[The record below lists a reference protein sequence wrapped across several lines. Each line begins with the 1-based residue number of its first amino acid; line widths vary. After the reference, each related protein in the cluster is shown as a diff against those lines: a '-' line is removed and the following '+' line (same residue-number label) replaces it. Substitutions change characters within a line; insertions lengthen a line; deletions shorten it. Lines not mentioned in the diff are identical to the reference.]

1 MAMAMMAAL
10 FVACGD
16 DGTDDETPPP
26 AVPTIALDGG
36 DIDQP
41 QEITNPMSVKIS
53 VTAPG
58 AIAGF
63 TVTID
68 SPALTA
74 EMLAKVGLATELN
87 LVNPGSMAE
96 ALGALGCRY
105 YQGYLFSPA
114 IPLSEL
120 KKYIRE
126 H

>member
-1 MAMAMMAAL
+1 M
-10 FVACGD
+10 
-16 DGTDDETPPP
+16 
-26 AVPTIALDGG
+26 DGG